1 MEPNLTPQPR
11 LVDYLRP
18 ITTRWWL
25 IAIAVVVATG
35 GVYAYYAHKPNVYTA
50 STLVY
55 VINPGDPV
63 SGIQAAPTTDRNV
76 YDTASLLDTTGTA
89 AAVAKKIGYT
99 GNPADLLGAV
109 SVTSKSG
116 EDFIQITANSGSPQL
131 AAAIANGFAAQFVTA
146 LSDTYTTRIS
156 AAIRTLQ
163 GDLALPS
170 NQGPTAT
177 LTREGIL
184 NQLQQLELTRKV
196 PATVA
201 QHVNPATPPAA
212 PSSPKPVRNALFALL
227 ISLVGGIALCYGFE
241 RFDRRLKTPEDIE
254 AAFSI
259 PVLGVIPHSDD
270 PDPIQNGAAALG
282 SDFREP
288 FRSVRTNLE
297 LAAVDTPPRTIVVT
311 SAVPG
316 EGKSTVVRNLALAF
330 CESGKRVCVVDLD
343 LRNPSMRTLLAAPAG
358 PGFTDVLRG
367 EATLEEAICEVPTSL
382 ASIEEFVSLERLS
395 DGSNGSNGRNGNGS
409 NGQSTAGLHISF
421 VRTGPRPANPPA
433 VLGADRAIEVL
444 DQLRERF
451 DIVLIDSAPVL
462 AVADT
467 VPLLRYADATVFVG
481 RFSVTSR
488 DTAKRL
494 HDFLARVPDVRVMG
508 VVANELS
515 RFDASSYGYGY
526 GYYGPYGGDDGSR
539 TPARRGRFGN
549 RPQEQQKV

>member
-25 IAIAVVVATG
+25 IVIAVVVATG
-35 GVYAYYAHKPNVYTA
+35 GVYAYYARKPNVYTA

-55 VINPGDPV
+55 VTNPGDPV

-76 YDTASLLDTTGTA
+76 FDTASLLDTSGTA
-89 AAVAKKIGYT
+89 AVVARKIHYAGS
-99 GNPADLLGAV
+99 PSDLLGDV
-109 SVTSKSG
+109 SITSKSG
-116 EDFIQITANSGSPQL
+116 EDFIQVTANAGTPQQ
-131 AAAIANGFAAQFVTA
+131 AAAIANGFGAQFVTA
-146 LSDTYTTRIS
+146 LAANYTARIDE
-156 AAIRTLQ
+156 AIRTLE
-163 GDLALPS
+163 GDLLLPS
-170 NQGPTAT
+170 NQGPNAA
-177 LTREGIL
+177 LARAGIL
-184 NQLQQLELTRKV
+184 NQLQGLKLDRQV
-196 PATVA
+196 PQVVA
-201 QHVNPATPPAA
+201 QHVNPATPPSS
-212 PSSPKPVRNALFALL
+212 PSSPKPTRNALFALL
-227 ISLVGGIALCYGFE
+227 IALVGGIALCFGFE
-241 RFDRRLKTPEDIE
+241 RFDRRLKTPEEIE
-254 AAFSI
+254 SAFAI
-259 PVLGVIPHSDD
+259 PVLGVVPHSDD
-270 PDPIQNGAAALG
+270 PDPIEGGAAALG

-311 SAVPG
+311 SAMPG

-330 CESGKRVCVVDLD
+330 CESGKRVAIVDLD
-343 LRNPSMRTLLAAPAG
+343 LRNPSLRSLLAAPAG

-367 EATLEEAICEVPTSL
+367 EATLDQAICEVPTNL
-382 ASIEEFVSLERLS
+382 ASIDEFVSLERLS
-395 DGSNGSNGRNGNGS
+395 GGSNGHNGHGS
-409 NGQSTAGLHISF
+409 NGHGSAALHVSF

-433 VLGADRAIEVL
+433 VLGSERAAEVL

-467 VPLLRYADATVFVG
+467 VPLLRYADATLFVG

-488 DTAKRL
+488 DTVKRL

-526 GYYGPYGGDDGSR
+526 GYYGPYGGGDDVSSP
-539 TPARRGRFGN
+539 PARRGGLRLGG
-549 RPQEQQKV
+549 RAQEQQKV